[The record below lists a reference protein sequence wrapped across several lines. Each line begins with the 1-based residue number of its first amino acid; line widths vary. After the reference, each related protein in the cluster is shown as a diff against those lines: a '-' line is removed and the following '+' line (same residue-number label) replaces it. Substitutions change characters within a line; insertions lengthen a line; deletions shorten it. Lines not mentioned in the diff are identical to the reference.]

1 MRDISKKVC
10 MALLILVL
18 STGCAYLRETVMPA
32 IETRRDLA
40 LARELSDRGEFGKAE
55 EEYQSIIKRYHDS
68 PLTGDALYELSL
80 LYISPK
86 NKKKDFRKAQ
96 DGFQSFLERYPL
108 HRKAEMARYLVVVL
122 KKVDSLETDMKEL
135 KDVLIKL
142 EMMEKELKK

>member
-18 STGCAYLRETVMPA
+18 SAGCAYLRESMIPVTEMK
-32 IETRRDLA
+32 RDLS
-40 LARELSDRGEFGKAE
+40 LARELADRGEFSRAE
-55 EEYQSIIKRYHDS
+55 EEYQLIIKRYRNS
-68 PLTGDALYELSL
+68 PLTGDAIFELSL

-86 NKKKDFRKAQ
+86 NKKRDFRKAY
-96 DGFQSFLERYPL
+96 DGFQSFLERYPQ
-108 HRKAEMARYLVVVL
+108 HRKAEISRHFIVVL
-122 KKVDSLETDMKEL
+122 KKVESVELEMKEL